1 MANRPAK
8 KSKIDLFKNKFV
20 LVGIICVAGVIL
32 MAIVGAVLGGGKS
45 GLKEQSISLKIRLD
59 STSEII
65 SNYQGLVKSSYL
77 RSNST
82 SLSGILSNTNR
93 DLSNYITEKYKSSDA
108 EKKVQEDE
116 DAHKANLDSEL
127 FEARIN
133 GILDRIYAHKI
144 AYEVSLIM
152 SMESKLYDA
161 TNDDALKE
169 ILNTSYDSL
178 TVIYEKFENYSE
190 AK

>member
-116 DAHKANLDSEL
+116 DTHKANLDAEL

-161 TNDDALKE
+161 TSDDALKE

>member
-152 SMESKLYDA
+152 
-161 TNDDALKE
+161 
-169 ILNTSYDSL
+169 
-178 TVIYEKFENYSE
+178 
-190 AK
+190 